1 MTTWE
6 IKGRELVNCS
16 CEYGCNCQF
25 NALPDKG
32 HCHAVAGIQIE
43 HGHHGD
49 TPLDGLR
56 IAAIFK
62 WPGPIHEGNGEAIA
76 FVDANA
82 DAKQREALL
91 KIMTGQDTD
100 PFATMFAVYASTV
113 TTMNEPVFTDIDL
126 QIDVDARKG
135 RIFVKDYI
143 DTVGTPILN
152 KVTGAESRAQIVL
165 PEGLRVHGGRGRQRN
180 EPDHRSSGGVADRHL
195 RAVRPAA
202 PEQSRCRSRLSRA
215 VPALERLLKRDG
227 AVTAVGLFVLC
238 AAHLAVHRRGRRT
251 RHERVGHD
259 HDGVAAATAR
269 GRIVRHGS
277 HDADELGS
285 PVLAPDDQHVV
296 DDDDRD
302 DDAQR
307 CADDPAVRARCIATP
322 WRRAT
327 DPRCRPPPPRS
338 RPATS

>member
-1 MTTWE
+1 MTSWE

-49 TPLDGLR
+49 TTLDGLR

-76 FVDANA
+76 FVDSKA

-113 TTMNEPVFTDIDL
+113 TRMSDPVFTDIDL

-152 KVTGAESRAQIVL
+152 KATGAESRAQIVL
-165 PEGLRVHGGRGRQRN
+165 PEGFEYSVAEIGSATSRTTGPVEVSLTDTYGQFAQLHLNNHG
-180 EPDHRSSGGVADRHL
+180 V
-195 RAVRPAA
+195 
-202 PEQSRCRSRLSRA
+202 
-215 VPALERLLKRDG
+215 
-227 AVTAVGLFVLC
+227 
-238 AAHLAVHRRGRRT
+238 
-251 RHERVGHD
+251 
-259 HDGVAAATAR
+259 
-269 GRIVRHGS
+269 
-277 HDADELGS
+277 
-285 PVLAPDDQHVV
+285 
-296 DDDDRD
+296 
-302 DDAQR
+302 
-307 CADDPAVRARCIATP
+307 VRA
-322 WRRAT
+322 
-327 DPRCRPPPPRS
+327 
-338 RPATS
+338 